1 MKYFEPDVAVES
13 IQPTISNHTSCSS
26 VSERSCKVESYNI
39 ISLVDVVNELGISA
53 QTALEMLDN
62 YLSSDEISR
71 IEDYLKTECDYE
83 EPLNESVDNV
93 DPDSLL
99 DKISDNELKNIAK
112 SAGVPL
118 KGSESKE
125 ELTGMVKAL
134 SVESV
139 SKTES
144 TKLKRKKGIGKH
156 SKFLQK

>member
-1 MKYFEPDVAVES
+1 MKYFEPDVTVES
-13 IQPTISNHTSCSS
+13 IQPTISNHQNCS
-26 VSERSCKVESYNI
+26 RKVESYSV
-39 ISLVDVVNELGISA
+39 ISLVDIVDELGISA

-62 YLSSDEISR
+62 YFSSEEIGR
-71 IEDYLKTECDYE
+71 LEEYFKTELDYE
-83 EPLNESVDNV
+83 EPLNESTNNV
-93 DPDSLL
+93 DPDSLI

-118 KGSESKE
+118 KGNESKE

-134 SVESV
+134 SVESI